1 MKGLERRLVKLES
14 RSKGTYRPLQSL
26 SDQELDMRISAMIKR
41 PCGAQLSPE
50 EEAALAIPLQPS
62 RATTSMTDDELDV
75 HLSHAIAA
83 WLSERSETA

>member
-41 PCGAQLSPE
+41 ACGAQLSPQ
-50 EEAALAIPLQPS
+50 EEAALAIPVQPS